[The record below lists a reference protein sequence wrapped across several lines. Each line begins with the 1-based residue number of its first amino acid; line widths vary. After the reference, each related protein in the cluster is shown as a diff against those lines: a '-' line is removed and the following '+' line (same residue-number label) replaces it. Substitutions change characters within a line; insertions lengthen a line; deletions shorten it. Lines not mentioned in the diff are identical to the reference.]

1 MKTSFL
7 MMLLLLVFFV
17 PTIRAQAQESSGNAQ
32 FDSYYTVKE
41 QSSLS
46 SESSVS
52 ISPVDAA
59 QNFWDLSENLQELSA
74 KIYSLLDFDSHK
86 EKYGNVNEPYS
97 RKKHFGTWIRDRRDN
112 RCYNTRAK
120 VLIRDSSV
128 SVSFNRSGCTVAS
141 GKWAD
146 PYSGR
151 DYTQASEIQ
160 IDHFVPLKNAYISG
174 AYKWDKLK
182 RCLYANFLGN
192 DFHLLP
198 VFGNE
203 NSRKGDRTPEEY
215 MPLNRA
221 YYCQYLAQWLKVKLI
236 WSLGLTPPEKE
247 AIVSLVRDNHCDK
260 NEMSYTSQ
268 ELDQQRRFIAD
279 NMNLCQ

>member
-1 MKTSFL
+1 MKTSLL
-7 MMLLLLVFFV
+7 MMLLLVALFA
-17 PTIRAQAQESSGNAQ
+17 PTDRVQAQETSGNAQ
-32 FDSYYTVKE
+32 FDNYYTVKE

-46 SESSVS
+46 SEPSVS
-52 ISPVDAA
+52 INPVDAA
-59 QNFWDLSENLQELSA
+59 ENFWDLSENLQELTA
-74 KIYSLLDFDSHK
+74 KIYSLLDFDNHN

-97 RKKHFGTWIRDRRDN
+97 RKKHFGTWIRDRRDTK
-112 RCYNTRAK
+112 CYNTRAK
-120 VLIRDSSV
+120 VLIRDSAV
-128 SVSFNRSGCTVAS
+128 NVNFNSSGCTVAS

-151 DYTQASEIQ
+151 DYTRASDIQ

-174 AYKWDKLK
+174 AYKWDKVK

-221 YYCQYLAQWLKVKLI
+221 YNCQYLAQWLKVKLI

-247 AIVSLVRDNHCDK
+247 AILSLVRDNHCNK
-260 NEMSYTSQ
+260 TELSYTSQ